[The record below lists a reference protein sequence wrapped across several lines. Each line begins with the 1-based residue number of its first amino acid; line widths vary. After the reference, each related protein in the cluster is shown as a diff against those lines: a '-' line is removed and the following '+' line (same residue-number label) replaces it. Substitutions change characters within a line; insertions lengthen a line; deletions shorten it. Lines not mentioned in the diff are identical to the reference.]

1 MRPIGICD
9 TARRIIAKA
18 ILQVTKSDL
27 QDVTGSLQLCGSQI
41 AGIEAAVHAVRSAF
55 NGDEFQA
62 ILLVDASNAFNAL
75 NRQVALHNIQHL
87 CPPLATV
94 MINTYREA
102 TDLFVDGSNL
112 YSVEGTTQGD
122 PLAMPFYAMATIP
135 LINKL
140 GENSTTKQVWY
151 ADDASALSKIPDL
164 RAWWEKLSNIG
175 PAFGLL
181 CQCYQDLAHN
191 QRAAPFCGKVLF
203 SRNKC

>member
-1 MRPIGICD
+1 MP
-9 TARRIIAKA
+9 
-18 ILQVTKSDL
+18 L
-27 QDVTGSLQLCGSQI
+27 
-41 AGIEAAVHAVRSAF
+41 
-55 NGDEFQA
+55 
-62 ILLVDASNAFNAL
+62 
-75 NRQVALHNIQHL
+75 ALHNIQHL

-151 ADDASALSKIPDL
+151 ADDASARYLTFVLGGRNYPILVLLSTIMPML
-164 RAWWEKLSNIG
+164 PRPGS
-175 PAFGLL
+175 
-181 CQCYQDLAHN
+181 
-191 QRAAPFCGKVLF
+191 
-203 SRNKC
+203 